1 VAAKEVQHVVVVCP
15 KCKTRLK
22 VDEARL
28 SPQGSRFKCP
38 KCSTVLVIKKPAV
51 QENKSLDHK
60 KILLAH
66 SSASVVENMRN
77 LLVGEGYTVIT
88 SADGID
94 AMVRALKELPAF
106 GIIEAA
112 LPKIYGFEVC
122 KKLKSRP
129 ETREMKLILV
139 PSIYDKTKYRREPV
153 SLYGADDYIEEHDI
167 SVRLIE
173 AINRIKSGAPA
184 EPEKPEIQPQLQ
196 PKAIAPKLP
205 EQGPA
210 ERHAEPLIR
219 KEPVAPAPGP
229 AADAK
234 TDESIEKARR
244 LSRTIINDIYL
255 YNSAKVD
262 EAVRR
267 GDFYAVFGSE
277 VKEGLKLY
285 ENRIPQETRK
295 KADFYREAIDN
306 FLVAKKKSLSQ

>member
-1 VAAKEVQHVVVVCP
+1 VVVVCP

-22 VDEARL
+22 VDETKL

-38 KCSTVLVIKKPAV
+38 KCSTVLLIKKPAV
-51 QENKSLDHK
+51 QEKKSLDHK
-60 KILLAH
+60 KILVAH
-66 SSASVVENMRN
+66 SSASVVENIKN
-77 LLVGEGYTVIT
+77 LLDREGYTVIT

-94 AMVRALKELPAF
+94 AMVRSLKELPAF
-106 GIIEAA
+106 CIIEVA

-129 ETREMKLILV
+129 ETKGMKLILV
-139 PSIYDKTKYRREPV
+139 PSIHDKTKYRRDPV
-153 SLYGADDYIEEHDI
+153 SLYGADDYVEEHDL

-184 EPEKPEIQPQLQ
+184 APEKSETEPQPTA
-196 PKAIAPKLP
+196 PKAP
-205 EQGPA
+205 EQKPA
-210 ERHAEPLIR
+210 ERDAAALIR
-219 KEPVAPAPGP
+219 EEPVTPAPRS
-229 AADAK
+229 AADVK
-234 TDESIEKARR
+234 TDELIEKARR

-277 VKEGLKLY
+277 VKEGFKLY

>member
-1 VAAKEVQHVVVVCP
+1 MVVVCP

-22 VDEARL
+22 VDETKL

-51 QENKSLDHK
+51 QQKKSLDHK

-66 SSASVVENMRN
+66 SSASVVENINN
-77 LLVGEGYTVIT
+77 LLVGEGYTVVT

-94 AMVRALKELPAF
+94 AMVKALKELPAF
-106 GIIEAA
+106 GIIEVA

-153 SLYGADDYIEEHDI
+153 SLYGADDYIEEHDL

-173 AINRIKSGAPA
+173 SINRIKSGVPA
-184 EPEKPEIQPQLQ
+184 ESQKPEQQPQPQ
-196 PKAIAPKLP
+196 PAAPQVSQPQATRAAETPVREEVTSPAPKPAAL
-205 EQGPA
+205 PA
-210 ERHAEPLIR
+210 EL
-219 KEPVAPAPGP
+219 
-229 AADAK
+229 K
-234 TDESIEKARR
+234 TDESVEKARR

-277 VKEGLKLY
+277 VKEGFKLY
-285 ENRIPQETRK
+285 ENRIPQETRN

>member
-1 VAAKEVQHVVVVCP
+1 VAAQEVQHVVVVCP

-22 VDEARL
+22 VDEKKL

-38 KCSTVLVIKKPAV
+38 KCSTVLLIKKPAV
-51 QENKSLDHK
+51 QEKKSLDHK

-66 SSASVVENMRN
+66 SSASVVENIKN
-77 LLVGEGYTVIT
+77 LLDGEGYTIVT

-106 GIIEAA
+106 GIIEVA

-129 ETREMKLILV
+129 ETKEMKLILV

-153 SLYGADDYIEEHDI
+153 SLYGADDYIEEHDL

-173 AINRIKSGAPA
+173 AINRIKSGVPA
-184 EPEKPEIQPQLQ
+184 EHEKAEMQHQTAAP
-196 PKAIAPKLP
+196 IAP
-205 EQGPA
+205 EQRLA
-210 ERHAEPLIR
+210 ERHTEALIR
-219 KEPVAPAPGP
+219 EDLVAPALRP
-229 AADAK
+229 AEDVK

-262 EAVRR
+262 EAIRR

-277 VKEGLKLY
+277 VKEGFKLY

>member
-15 KCKTRLK
+15 KCRTRLK
-22 VDEARL
+22 VDETKL
-28 SPQGSRFKCP
+28 ISQGSRFKCP
-38 KCSTVLVIKKPAV
+38 KCSTVLLIKKPAV
-51 QENKSLDHK
+51 QEKKSLDDK
-60 KILLAH
+60 KILVAH
-66 SSASVVENMRN
+66 SSASVVEKIKS
-77 LLVGEGYTVIT
+77 LLAGEGYAVIT

-106 GIIEAA
+106 GIIEVA

-122 KKLKSRP
+122 KKLKSRS
-129 ETREMKLILV
+129 ETKEMKLVLV
-139 PSIYDKTKYRREPV
+139 PSIYDKTKYRRDPV
-153 SLYGADDYIEEHDI
+153 SLYGADDYIEEHDL

-173 AINRIKSGAPA
+173 AIKRIKSGAPA
-184 EPEKPEIQPQLQ
+184 EPEISEREPQPAA
-196 PKAIAPKLP
+196 PKAPAPR
-205 EQGPA
+205 PA
-210 ERHAEPLIR
+210 EWDAAAPIR
-219 KEPVAPAPGP
+219 KAPVAPAPQP
-229 AADAK
+229 AAEVM
-234 TDESIEKARR
+234 TDELVEKARR

-277 VKEGLKLY
+277 VKEGFKLY
-285 ENRIPQETRK
+285 ESRIPQETRK

>member
-1 VAAKEVQHVVVVCP
+1 VVVVCP

-22 VDEARL
+22 VDETKL
-28 SPQGSRFKCP
+28 SSQGSRFKCP
-38 KCSTVLVIKKPAV
+38 KCSTVLLIKKPAV
-51 QENKSLDHK
+51 QGKKSLDHK
-60 KILLAH
+60 KILVAH
-66 SSASVVENMRN
+66 SSASVVENIKN
-77 LLVGEGYTVIT
+77 LLAGAGYTVIT
-88 SADGID
+88 SVDGID

-106 GIIEAA
+106 GIIEVA

-129 ETREMKLILV
+129 ETKEMKLILV

-153 SLYGADDYIEEHDI
+153 SLYGADEYIEEHDL
-167 SVRLIE
+167 SVKLLE
-173 AINRIKSGAPA
+173 AINSIKSGVPA
-184 EPEKPEIQPQLQ
+184 EPSKPEIQPQPQ
-196 PKAIAPKLP
+196 PQTIAPKVP
-205 EQGPA
+205 EQRPTEKGA
-210 ERHAEPLIR
+210 EALLRE
-219 KEPVAPAPGP
+219 KPVAPAPRS
-229 AADAK
+229 AADMK
-234 TDESIEKARR
+234 TDELIEKARR

-277 VKEGLKLY
+277 VKEGFKLY

-306 FLVAKKKSLSQ
+306 FLVAKKKALSQ

>member
-1 VAAKEVQHVVVVCP
+1 MVVVCP

-22 VDEARL
+22 VDETKL

-38 KCSTVLVIKKPAV
+38 KCSTVLAIKKPAV
-51 QENKSLDHK
+51 QEKKSLDHR

-66 SSASVVENMRN
+66 SNASVVENIKN
-77 LLVGEGYTVIT
+77 LLAGEGYAVVT
-88 SADGID
+88 SVDGID
-94 AMVRALKELPAF
+94 AMVKAIKELPAF
-106 GIIEAA
+106 GIIEVA

-129 ETREMKLILV
+129 ETKEMKLILV

-153 SLYGADDYIEEHDI
+153 SLYGADDYIEEHDLSI
-167 SVRLIE
+167 RLIE
-173 AINRIKSGAPA
+173 SINRIKSGVPA
-184 EPEKPEIQPQLQ
+184 ESEKTAIQPQPAA
-196 PKAIAPKLP
+196 PKAP
-205 EQGPA
+205 EHRPA
-210 ERHAEPLIR
+210 EMPVEAPISQDPVSPAPR
-219 KEPVAPAPGP
+219 PVA
-229 AADAK
+229 ADVK
-234 TDESIEKARR
+234 SDESIEKARR

-277 VKEGLKLY
+277 VKEGFKLY

>member
-1 VAAKEVQHVVVVCP
+1 VVVVCP

-22 VDEARL
+22 VDETKL

-38 KCSTVLVIKKPAV
+38 KCSTVLLIKKPAV
-51 QENKSLDHK
+51 QEKKSLDNR
-60 KILLAH
+60 KILVAH
-66 SSASVVENMRN
+66 SSGSVVQNIKT
-77 LLVGEGYTVIT
+77 LLAGEGYTVIT

-94 AMVRALKELPAF
+94 TMVRALKELPAF
-106 GIIEAA
+106 GIIEVA

-122 KKLKSRP
+122 KKLKSRS
-129 ETREMKLILV
+129 ETKDMKLILV

-153 SLYGADDYIEEHDI
+153 SLYGADDYIEEHDL

-173 AINRIKSGAPA
+173 AINRIKSGVPA
-184 EPEKPEIQPQLQ
+184 EPEKSETEPQPVAS
-196 PKAIAPKLP
+196 KAPASR
-205 EQGPA
+205 PA
-210 ERHAEPLIR
+210 EWDAAAPIR
-219 KEPVAPAPGP
+219 EEPVAPPTRST
-229 AADAK
+229 ADVM

-277 VKEGLKLY
+277 VKEGFKLY
-285 ENRIPQETRK
+285 ESRIPQETRK

>member
-1 VAAKEVQHVVVVCP
+1 MVVVCP

-22 VDEARL
+22 VDETKL
-28 SPQGSRFKCP
+28 SLQGSRFRCP

-51 QENKSLDHK
+51 QEKKSLDHMK
-60 KILLAH
+60 FLVAH
-66 SSASVVENMRN
+66 SSEAVIENIKS
-77 LLVGEGYTVIT
+77 LLAGEGYTVVT

-106 GIIEAA
+106 GIIEVA

-122 KKLKSRP
+122 KKLKARP
-129 ETREMKLILV
+129 ETKEMKLILV

-153 SLYGADDYIEEHDI
+153 SLYGADDYIEEHDL

-173 AINRIKSGAPA
+173 AINRIKSGVPA
-184 EPEKPEIQPQLQ
+184 EPEKSKTETQP
-196 PKAIAPKLP
+196 AAPKVP
-205 EQGPA
+205 EQVSA
-210 ERHAEPLIR
+210 EKAAAAQRREV
-219 KEPVAPAPGP
+219 PVAPAPRP

-267 GDFYAVFGSE
+267 GDFYAVFGPE
-277 VKEGLKLY
+277 VKEGFKLY
-285 ENRIPQETRK
+285 ESRIPLETRK

-306 FLVAKKKSLSQ
+306 FLVAKKKSLLQ